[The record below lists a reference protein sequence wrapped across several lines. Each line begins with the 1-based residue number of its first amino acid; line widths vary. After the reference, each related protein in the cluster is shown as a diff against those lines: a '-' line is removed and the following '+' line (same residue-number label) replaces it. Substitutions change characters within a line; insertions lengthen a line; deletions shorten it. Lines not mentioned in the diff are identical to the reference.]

1 VLFPILIMNRWH
13 SGAARLN
20 GKSLQEQELRAIP
33 MSNDLQLKAGT
44 PKKLAYFI
52 ARQLDALFPAT
63 SVAEDSAA
71 VAGILENALQRMR
84 PILASVRAFDAAVFD
99 HFNSLQHASLI
110 YLLSTEASR
119 NGWTTL
125 ADRLFFLNKALA
137 GLDLYHQVKLGDVF
151 FISHGLGAVIGN
163 AVYGSHI
170 VFFQG
175 VTVGRIGDNKPTV
188 GSKVIFFP
196 GCSVT
201 GHSVIG
207 SNCVHNLVV
216 PDNSIVIN
224 STTGTK
230 IRPLEKDY
238 LSLYFEA

>member
-1 VLFPILIMNRWH
+1 
-13 SGAARLN
+13 
-20 GKSLQEQELRAIP
+20 
-33 MSNDLQLKAGT
+33 MSTDIQLKAGT
-44 PKKLAYFI
+44 PEKLAYFI
-52 ARQLDALFPAT
+52 ARQLDALFPVT
-63 SVAEDSAA
+63 SVAEDAAA
-71 VAGILENALQRMR
+71 VAVILGNALQRMR
-84 PILASVRAFDAAVFD
+84 PILASVRAFDAKVFD
-99 HFNSLQHASLI
+99 HFNSLQHASFI

-119 NGWTTL
+119 NGWITL

-137 GLDLYHQVKLGDVF
+137 GLELYHQVKLGDVF

-163 AVYGSHI
+163 AIYGSHI

-201 GHSVIG
+201 GRSVIG
-207 SNCVHNLVV
+207 SNCVISAKATIHNLVV

-230 IRPLEKDY
+230 IKPLEKDY